1 MRNNYKDATLQ
12 FNFDVR
18 NPSAEK
24 QDKQLDVK
32 VFDPKGKLVAKDL
45 LQFTAE
51 ARKDSTFSQYTL
63 NLDLNNVA
71 LWTAETP
78 NLYTV
83 RFVQRDAQGQEE
95 MAWSTKV
102 GMREVKIQGSL
113 LYINGKRVFLKGVES
128 SRHRSQTRPC
138 CDERNML
145 RDILLM
151 KQNNINTIRT
161 SHYPNNARMYAMYDY
176 YGLYTCDEADLEDHA
191 NQSISD
197 LKSWVPPSLIA
208 LTAWLSATSTTPL
221 SLCGVWVTKE
231 VMAKTLVLA
240 TIMPQSSIL
249 HALFTTK
256 AHASVAPL
264 VENASRICIPRCIPT

>member
-1 MRNNYKDATLQ
+1 MGYRQGANNVSEFDVTPYLREGENRLAVQVFRWSDGSYLECQDMFRMSGIFRDVYLFNVPTAYVFDHQITTSLRNNYKDATLQ

-51 ARKDSTFSQYTL
+51 ARKDSTFSQYAL
-63 NLDLNNVA
+63 HLKLNNIA

-113 LYINGKRVFLKGVES
+113 LYVNGKRVFLKGVNRQDTDPKLGRAVTNE
-128 SRHRSQTRPC
+128 T
-138 CDERNML
+138 ML

-197 LKSWVPPSLIA
+197 LKKLGA
-208 LTAWLSATSTTPL
+208 RL
-221 SLCGVWVTKE
+221 
-231 VMAKTLVLA
+231 
-240 TIMPQSSIL
+240 
-249 HALFTTK
+249 
-256 AHASVAPL
+256 
-264 VENASRICIPRCIPT
+264 R